1 VSYFGIIFPL
11 IAIFPAILATF
22 LRRKYGYGVP
32 KLTEPHCAK
41 CGYDLRGYTAEPP
54 TRCSECGADLT
65 GRDAV
70 RWGEMQR
77 PRGVMF
83 WSMLGLFLLV
93 PLLLFTVVK
102 RATIRPMPAF
112 GPAALPT
119 MSNQAL
125 LASLPQNVQQPWTWQ
140 ELDRRLIS
148 GTLSNSETASAID
161 CLIADLSKQ
170 NQPGPL
176 NWSQSFVE
184 HAISNGGIGETQYTR
199 LAQAFHGTA
208 KLRIATKVR
217 QGKVLAFTID
227 YGSPWTLPG
236 VMLLKSLEP
245 VKLADGTEFETTALN
260 DPNNGRGIPNP
271 DYLSSSGARGISGN
285 LKIDLSPGEYV
296 ANFVLDAGEWVQGSA
311 PNVDNEPGQPVHWP
325 SPIRSRWT
333 VQMQAPFEV
342 VPADQSPVELV
353 TDPVFDPQANGIIKV
368 RSLRVIHF
376 GTGQRIMAA
385 LSLDAKDL
393 NYCFDATV
401 ALNGVNYPLGTIF
414 ASRGGVATWNGQCNL
429 TGLAADVT
437 SADLILRPDSNKAE
451 NAIGM
456 GRIWGATVELLNQPL
471 QRYDVR
477 VQPPT
482 TP

>member
-1 VSYFGIIFPL
+1 MIV
-11 IAIFPAILATF
+11 AI

-65 GRDAV
+65 TFHAV

-77 PRGVMF
+77 PRGAAM
-83 WSMLGLFLLV
+83 WIPIGLAMLLPLIAIGLL
-93 PLLLFTVVK
+93 K
-102 RATIRPMPAF
+102 RGAIRPMPVF
-112 GPAALPT
+112 GPAVLPT
-119 MSNQAL
+119 KSNQAL

-140 ELDRRLIS
+140 ELDRRLV
-148 GTLSNSETASAID
+148 GGKLSNSEIATAID
-161 CLIADLSKQ
+161 CLIVDLSKQ
-170 NQPGPL
+170 NQPPPL

-184 HAISNGGIGETQYTR
+184 HAINSGAIGETQYTR
-199 LAQAFHGTA
+199 LAQAFHGTP

-236 VMLLKSLEP
+236 VTLLKSLQP
-245 VKLADGTEFETTALN
+245 VKLADGTEFETTALL

-285 LKIDLSPGEYV
+285 LRIDLSPGQYV
-296 ANFVLDAGEWVQGSA
+296 ANFVLDAGEWVQGGSSS
-311 PNVDNEPGQPVHWP
+311 VDNEPGQPVHWP
-325 SPIRSRWT
+325 SPIRSQWT
-333 VQMQAPFEV
+333 LQIQAPFEV

-353 TDPVFDPQANGIIKV
+353 TDPVFDPQVNGNIKV

-376 GTGQRIMAA
+376 GAGQRMMVA

-393 NYCFDATV
+393 DYCFDV
-401 ALNGVNYPLGTIF
+401 AVQVNGVEYPLGIIF
-414 ASRGGVATWNGQCNL
+414 ATRGGVAMWNGQCNL
-429 TGLAADVT
+429 TGLAAEVT
-437 SADLILRPDSNKAE
+437 TADLILRPDSTRAE